1 MLFDLFAI
9 VTRLKFWQELL
20 DKMFDI
26 QASYWNYVWGFF
38 VLLGGFVFVLGINL
52 MIKRKSS

>member
-1 MLFDLFAI
+1 MGAMALHLFWLISFTQD
-9 VTRLKFWQELL
+9 
-20 DKMFDI
+20 MGFDRQRKI
-26 QASYWNYVWGFF
+26 CL